1 MKSPWKPVFLITC
14 NLNVYIKAMYFYTIR
29 KNSTCVRIG
38 LSQKELCE
46 EKHDAR
52 VRNVGLNLSVL
63 PKVVGVGRM
72 EYILP

>member
-1 MKSPWKPVFLITC
+1 
-14 NLNVYIKAMYFYTIR
+14 MYFYTIR

-63 PKVVGVGRM
+63 PKVVGVGKM